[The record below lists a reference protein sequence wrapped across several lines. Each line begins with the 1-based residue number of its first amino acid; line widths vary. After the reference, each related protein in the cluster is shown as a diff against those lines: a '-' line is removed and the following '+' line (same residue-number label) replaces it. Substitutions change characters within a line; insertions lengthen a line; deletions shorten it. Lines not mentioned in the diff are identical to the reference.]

1 MSIRERNRRAREYTA
16 RCRRKRIYRAMWKV
30 DAILAVL
37 AIFVTVWAIATPN
50 PKKKEDKPYCAFVLE
65 TTAEPESTEDPSLY
79 NYDVF
84 SITGYCACCTP
95 YSHMNQRDGLV
106 LTASGRW
113 VHIGEC
119 VAVDPDIIPLGSK
132 VTIGDRTYTAYDTGV
147 TGYVVDVL
155 MEHEAAA
162 VAGVRTEIV
171 VWETPSL

>member
-1 MSIRERNRRAREYTA
+1 MSIRERNRRAREYSA
-16 RCRRKRIYRAMWKV
+16 RCKRKRLYGAMWKV
-30 DAILAVL
+30 DAILAAL
-37 AIFVTVWAIATPN
+37 AISVTVWAIATPA
-50 PKKKEDKPYCAFVLE
+50 PKQKEDKPYCAFVLE
-65 TTAEPESTEDPSLY
+65 TTAESESTEETVPH
-79 NYDVF
+79 NYGVF

-106 LTASGRW
+106 LTASGQW

-119 VAVDPDIIPLGSK
+119 VAVDPNIIPLGSK
-132 VTIGDRTYTAYDTGV
+132 VTIGDKTYTAYDTGV

-155 MEHEAAA
+155 MDHDAAA